1 MSHDYHAFCLHLKL
15 CSSKFWELLSGSLS
29 ILHTVMYCLRC
40 WFWFI
45 YNVSNFLEIFCVPH
59 LSFNFFLLLI
69 SLCLFSGHSDPY
81 LQNWLFF
88 VLWESQSKNLPFS
101 SQFRSSSSSEA
112 SSFLDSS
119 FFQVSCC
126 SDVPF
131 PRMNSLCSLLLCDS
145 VEWNY
150 NLMDICMFGKM

>member
-1 MSHDYHAFCLHLKL
+1 MRSIPKLLKFGQMITKIL
-15 CSSKFWELLSGSLS
+15 TVIASG
-29 ILHTVMYCLRC
+29 ITVNWLP
-40 WFWFI
+40 I
-45 YNVSNFLEIFCVPH
+45 ENH
-59 LSFNFFLLLI
+59 NFFLLLI

-88 VLWESQSKNLPFS
+88 VLWESQSENLPFS

-131 PRMNSLCSLLLCDS
+131 PQMNSLCSLLLCDS

-150 NLMDICMFGKM
+150 NLMDVCMFGKM